1 MKFMNKLKPNASN
14 YDKCEYVDL
23 TKYQLHKG
31 LTKRSLFDNGF
42 KYFANNIF
50 IAYKYLYKDIIKLQI
65 IINLDS
71 DEENDIQVDII
82 DRYTGK
88 EYMPVWY
95 NINGANNL
103 VAMEALKNFK
113 NYMDELQKRKI
124 LYVGHMEEECKN
136 E

>member
-1 MKFMNKLKPNASN
+1 
-14 YDKCEYVDL
+14 
-23 TKYQLHKG
+23 
-31 LTKRSLFDNGF
+31 
-42 KYFANNIF
+42 
-50 IAYKYLYKDIIKLQI
+50 
-65 IINLDS
+65 
-71 DEENDIQVDII
+71 
-82 DRYTGK
+82 
-88 EYMPVWY
+88 MPVWY